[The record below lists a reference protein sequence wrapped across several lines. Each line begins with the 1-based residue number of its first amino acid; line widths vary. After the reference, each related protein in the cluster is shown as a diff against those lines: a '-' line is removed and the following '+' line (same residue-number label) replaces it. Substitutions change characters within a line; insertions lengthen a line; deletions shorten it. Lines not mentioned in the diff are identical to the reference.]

1 LTGGVE
7 VRPVRTA
14 ADLRRF
20 IALPYDLHRG
30 DPLWVPPLRM
40 DVATLLSRKKNPFF
54 AHAEAEYY
62 LAVRRYG
69 GTAVRGLFPT
79 YRREGRRWEVVGR
92 IAAIH
97 NHAHNA
103 FHNDRV
109 GFFGF
114 FECVDDQTVADALF
128 RAAAAWLTPRGLDTM
143 RGPASFSTND
153 ECGLLVEGFDAPPT
167 LLNPHNPPYYVGL
180 VERAGFAK
188 SMDLFQYQSRD
199 PQMPERLL
207 RGARLLAERK
217 KIRLRPL
224 NLKRFDQEVELI
236 KQVYNSA
243 WEKNWG
249 FVPMTDAEIDHLAK
263 QLKPV
268 VVPDLVVFCEQED
281 RVIGF
286 AAALPDLNVALKR
299 NPSGRLFPG
308 ILKVLWAAR
317 KVRRIR
323 ILLLGLLKDYRMTGA
338 DALMYHWI
346 WEKGYARGHRWAE
359 AGWILED
366 NTAMINGLR
375 RMGFAAYKTLRFYD
389 RPLT

>member
-1 LTGGVE
+1 
-7 VRPVRTA
+7 
-14 ADLRRF
+14 
-20 IALPYDLHRG
+20 
-30 DPLWVPPLRM
+30 
-40 DVATLLSRKKNPFF
+40 
-54 AHAEAEYY
+54 
-62 LAVRRYG
+62 
-69 GTAVRGLFPT
+69 
-79 YRREGRRWEVVGR
+79 
-92 IAAIH
+92 
-97 NHAHNA
+97 
-103 FHNDRV
+103 
-109 GFFGF
+109 
-114 FECVDDQTVADALF
+114 VDDQTVADALF
-128 RAAAAWLTPRGLDTM
+128 RAAAAWLAPRGLDTM

>member
-1 LTGGVE
+1 
-7 VRPVRTA
+7 
-14 ADLRRF
+14 
-20 IALPYDLHRG
+20 
-30 DPLWVPPLRM
+30 
-40 DVATLLSRKKNPFF
+40 
-54 AHAEAEYY
+54 
-62 LAVRRYG
+62 
-69 GTAVRGLFPT
+69 
-79 YRREGRRWEVVGR
+79 
-92 IAAIH
+92 
-97 NHAHNA
+97 
-103 FHNDRV
+103 
-109 GFFGF
+109 
-114 FECVDDQTVADALF
+114 
-128 RAAAAWLTPRGLDTM
+128 
-143 RGPASFSTND
+143 
-153 ECGLLVEGFDAPPT
+153 
-167 LLNPHNPPYYVGL
+167 
-180 VERAGFAK
+180 
-188 SMDLFQYQSRD
+188 MDLFQYQSRD